1 MDGVTLRELTGDITY
16 RALSDV
22 PDGLPLTMRLLREN
36 IARHGLPNVDGGMAF
51 RPERVLL
58 PETHLRAAMVAIVA
72 LRREIADRGLSPDLI
87 EVHLPVDSTV
97 SSEIV
102 TLSQENVAFL
112 DSAVGTGP
120 DINALNGL
128 GVLGWRVGGGPAEA
142 VMLGQPIHLPTPRV
156 VGVRLTGSLRPEATV
171 ADVVSKLTGVRGAFL
186 EFHGPGATAM
196 PVAERMALAA
206 AVPRCGAVAG
216 LFPIDDLTLDF
227 LRARGFPSEHV
238 ELTELYC
245 KEQGLFEVR
254 ADYAELLAVDLAS
267 VTPTGADPKPPPPQP
282 EIIVPE
288 LHPARRPRDVNGA
301 RILLGLGDGAAPDLG
316 RLRNER
322 KAYPLGDVPLALV
335 AGADFGGGE
344 AANDWAGRGTRQLGI
359 RFVVAEGFSGTHRA
373 DLVCAGVLP
382 LQAKVDLHGD
392 ETITIGGIA
401 GVEPG
406 GQLAVDIVRPEGG
419 RLRLQALVRLD
430 NRLELEWFRHG
441 GVLPYVLDKLLETA
455 R

>member
-1 MDGVTLRELTGDITY
+1 MDSVTLRELTGEITY

-22 PDGLPLTMRLLREN
+22 PEGLPLTMRLLREN
-36 IARHGLPNVDGGMAF
+36 IARHGLPYVDGGLAF

-58 PETHLRAAMVAIVA
+58 PETHLRAAMVAVVA
-72 LRREIADRGLSPDLI
+72 LRREVADRGLSPDLI
-87 EVHLPVDSTV
+87 EIHRPVDSTI

-112 DSAVGTGP
+112 DSAIGTGP

-128 GVLGWRVGGGPAEA
+128 GVLGWRTGGGQAEA

-156 VGVRLTGSLRPEATV
+156 VGVRLTGSLRPEATA
-171 ADVVSKLTGVRGAFL
+171 ADVVPKLTGVRGAFL
-186 EFHGPGATAM
+186 EFHGPGATEM
-196 PVAERMALAA
+196 PVADRMALAA

-216 LFPIDDLTLDF
+216 LFPIDDMTLDF
-227 LRARGFPSEHV
+227 LRAKGFPPEHV

-245 KEQGLFEVR
+245 KEQGLFGVR
-254 ADYAELLAVDLAS
+254 ARYAELLTVDLGS
-267 VTPTGADPKPPPPQP
+267 VTPSDVEQAALSPQP

-301 RILLGLGDGAAPDLG
+301 RILLGLGDGATPDLG

-322 KAYPLGDVPLALV
+322 KAHPLGDVPLALV
-335 AGADFGGGE
+335 TGRDFGGGE
-344 AANDWAGRGTRQLGI
+344 AGNDWAGRGTRQLGI
-359 RFVVAEGFSGTHRA
+359 RFVVSEGFLGTHRA
-373 DLVCAGVLP
+373 DLACAGVLP
-382 LQAKVDLHGD
+382 LEAKADLRGD
-392 ETITIGGIA
+392 ETLTIGGIA
-401 GVEPG
+401 GIESG
-406 GQLAVDIVRPEGG
+406 GTIAVDVVRPEGG